1 MNVKTLINKIK
12 KVVDQKVEVI
22 KVNVEFQ
29 FNFEENKEMIN
40 AVFFFKDELGR
51 VENNHACIYSDFENY
66 NVEGLIKEIEQKLTE
81 LNPKT
86 SISNFKL

>member
-12 KVVDQKVEVI
+12 KAVEKKVEVT
-22 KVNVEFQ
+22 KVQVDFH
-29 FNFEENKEMIN
+29 FDFEENKEMIC
-40 AVFFFKDELGR
+40 ASFFFKDESGR
-51 VENNHACIYSDFENY
+51 IDNNYACIYSDFENY

-86 SISNFKL
+86 SISYFKL